1 MRYGGEH
8 RSETR
13 SRIVQSA
20 AREMRGKGPDRVG
33 VAAVMAEIFV
43 TSSIQILQQAW
54 TEHQRDAVATLPA
67 PAK

>member
-1 MRYGGEH
+1 M
-8 RSETR
+8 
-13 SRIVQSA
+13 IVVA
-20 AREMRGKGPDRVG
+20 ALRLKGAVMAWPDLI